1 MGSHLKVISKVWE
14 YCGRCGMQWCS
25 VAMLSYNVEVIGG
38 QSESVAVGDGS
49 WGRRFLKFLMSYCG
63 RVGQ

>member
-1 MGSHLKVISKVWE
+1 
-14 YCGRCGMQWCS
+14 MQWCS
-25 VAMLSYNVEVIGG
+25 VAMLFYDVEVLGG
-38 QSESVAVGDGS
+38 QSELVAVGDGS